1 MITIGGSDTM
11 LTLLEI
17 DNFKSFCNF
26 KIEFRPLTVLI
37 GTNSVGKSSVLQ
49 AVDLLSHFA
58 DGTVKDYL
66 AKRNW
71 QPTELKS
78 KLSHASKR
86 NMTFA
91 AHFSLNNKYKLKWE
105 FTLAPKKDENTL
117 YCVRERVLD
126 LESQKILLNRE
137 TKRLTWFDFSKDGI
151 EEFPEIQL
159 FGSML
164 SLINPKQ
171 EDYYYRFPQLTAL
184 KHFIMGIQS
193 FELLSPNK
201 MKRTS
206 RYDAADLGIGGE
218 RLGAFLHS
226 LGSGQ
231 RQKINDKAKEFYPF
245 LREIVTSKK
254 QYGHVLLQMS
264 EAFQGV
270 DPYAVNANYISDG
283 LLRIMAII
291 SLGALGSDYTSIL
304 LDEIEDG
311 INPGLAANLIG
322 YLGNISQEY
331 NKQIIVTTHS
341 PVLLNYFD
349 ENSVVFLWRKTDGAV
364 LAARMFENPEL
375 REHLKFMNPGEVWL
389 NLDQDKLEETLSKG
403 FDSQLKGE

>member
-1 MITIGGSDTM
+1 M

-17 DNFKSFCNF
+17 DNFKSFSNF

-49 AVDLLSHFA
+49 AIDLLSHFA
-58 DGTVKDYL
+58 EGTVKDYL

-71 QPTELKS
+71 QPAELKS
-78 KLSHASKR
+78 KLTHASKR

-91 AHFSLNNKYKLKWE
+91 AHFSLNNEYKLKWE

-126 LESQKILLNRE
+126 LKSQKVLLNRE
-137 TKRLTWFDFSKDGI
+137 TKKLTWFDFSKDGV

-171 EDYYYRFPQLTAL
+171 EDYYNRFPQLTAL

-193 FELLSPNK
+193 FELLSPDK

-218 RLGAFLHS
+218 RLGAYLHS
-226 LGSGQ
+226 LSSGQ
-231 RQKINDKAKEFYPF
+231 RQKINEKTKEFYPF
-245 LREIVTSKK
+245 LKEIVTSKK

-264 EAFQGV
+264 ESFQGV
-270 DPYAVNANYISDG
+270 DPYAINANYISDG
-283 LLRIMAII
+283 LLRIMAMI
-291 SLGALGSDYTSIL
+291 SLGALGSSYTSIL

-311 INPGLAANLIG
+311 INPGLAANLIE
-322 YLGNISQEY
+322 YLRNISREY
-331 NKQIIVTTHS
+331 NKQIVVTTHS
-341 PVLLNYFD
+341 PVLLNYFNED
-349 ENSVVFLWRKTDGAV
+349 SVVFLWRRKDGTV
-364 LAARMFENPEL
+364 LATRMFENPEL
-375 REHLKFMNPGEVWL
+375 REHLQFMNPGEVWL
-389 NLDQDKLEETLSKG
+389 NLEQNRLEDMLIKG
-403 FDSQLKGE
+403 LDMELKGEEHNDN

>member
-1 MITIGGSDTM
+1 M

-17 DNFKSFCNF
+17 DNFKSFNNF

-49 AVDLLSHFA
+49 AIDLLAHFA

-78 KLSHASKR
+78 KLSQASKR
-86 NMTFA
+86 NISFCA
-91 AHFSLNNKYKLKWE
+91 YFSLNNEYELKWE
-105 FTLAPKKDENTL
+105 FTLAPKKDEDTL

-126 LESQKILLNRE
+126 LKSLKVLLYRE
-137 TKRLTWFDFSKDGI
+137 TKKLSWFDFSKDI
-151 EEFPEIQL
+151 KEEFPEIQL

-164 SLINPKQ
+164 SLINLEQ
-171 EDYYYRFPQLTAL
+171 EDYFNRFPHLTAL
-184 KHFIMGIQS
+184 KRFVMGIQS
-193 FELLSPNK
+193 FELLSPDK

-218 RLGAFLHS
+218 RIGAFLHS
-226 LGSGQ
+226 LGSRQ
-231 RQKINDKAKEFYPF
+231 RQQINDKTKEFYPF

-254 QYGHVLLQMS
+254 KYGHVLLQMN
-264 EAFQGV
+264 EAFYGK
-270 DPYAVNANYISDG
+270 DSYSVNANYISDG

-291 SLGALGSDYTSIL
+291 SLGALGKNYTSIL

-311 INPGLAANLIG
+311 INPGLAANLISH
-322 YLGNISQEY
+322 LGNISRDN

-349 ENSVVFLWRKTDGAV
+349 EDSIVCLWRNPDGTV
-364 LAARMFENPEL
+364 LANRMFENPEL
-375 REHLKFMNPGEVWL
+375 REHLQFMNPGEVWL
-389 NLDQDKLEETLSKG
+389 NMEQDELEKALTKGLEKHQEGGLDG
-403 FDSQLKGE
+403 DS